1 MIVLDTVQCQIFTKS
16 DENDGKYFPL
26 EEYDDDHSDSD
37 DCETNSPT
45 IRYIEAKTG
54 TKFQIRLTVLT
65 GFKWRGAD
73 ALLANYDFDG
83 GALRGGE
90 EIAQKARM
98 HEAQDTG
105 SIKVEIAR
113 EINAKKVLTKKS
125 IAQGVSH
132 TFTTGSARAVEDP
145 SAVKS

>member
-83 GALRGGE
+83 GALRGG
-90 EIAQKARM
+90 KYLLK
-98 HEAQDTG
+98 D
-105 SIKVEIAR
+105 K
-113 EINAKKVLTKKS
+113 
-125 IAQGVSH
+125 
-132 TFTTGSARAVEDP
+132 TTGSGDIVTRTKTAKCKRTHANVNGNMCEVTFAFGQADM
-145 SAVKS
+145 SIRLIVQ